1 MTGRLINTFVKIFLL
16 LMKIIIGL
24 GNPGKE
30 YKNTRHNAGFLCV
43 DFLQQAFGFEPFT
56 SDKKMS
62 AEISSG
68 TRNGEKVL
76 LVKPMTFMNN
86 SGTAVQAL
94 LQFYK
99 LTPADIII
107 IHDDIDIA
115 SGTYKTTLSSRP
127 AGHNG
132 VADIMEKIGTQDFF
146 RIRLGIGRPTEILG
160 ICIPPHDYV
169 LQKFGEE
176 ELTKLQTLFPKIA
189 TEILP

>member
-24 GNPGKE
+24 GNPGKG

-160 ICIPPHDYV
+160 VCIPPRDYV